1 MLGMDAAQR
10 RTLVVVPT
18 YNEIGNLPTIVT
30 GILAQGDS
38 YHALI
43 VDDNSPDGTGV
54 LAREMAI
61 ADSRVSVMHRTRK
74 EGLGPAYVA
83 GLLHGLSLGYG
94 RLVTM
99 DADLSHDPADLP
111 RLVAAVDAGADV
123 ACGSRWT
130 SGGGT
135 AGWPLHRRL
144 LSRGGSLYARTV
156 LGLKIRDVT
165 GGFKCFR
172 HSALAA
178 VDVASM
184 HSTGYAFNVELNYRA
199 VRLGMTVVEVPIVF
213 TERVVGESKMSTG
226 IVLEALRKVP
236 ALRFASEGL
245 AAAAAQSPL
254 AVPADSLSWS
264 GGSLGEFQATHQPK
278 DHSVAPTPM
287 QPSGARRVPFRAA

>member
-1 MLGMDAAQR
+1 MVRTDVAIG

-18 YNEIGNLPTIVT
+18 YNEIGNLPTVVT
-30 GILAQGDS
+30 GILAQGES
-38 YHALI
+38 YHVLI

-54 LAREMAI
+54 LARRMAV
-61 ADSRVSVMHRTRK
+61 ADPRVSVMHRTAK
-74 EGLGPAYVA
+74 QGLGPAYVA
-83 GLLHGLSLGYG
+83 GLLHGLGLGYG

-123 ACGSRWT
+123 ACGSRWA

-144 LSRGGSLYARTV
+144 LSRSGSLYARTV
-156 LGLKIRDVT
+156 LGLRIRDVT
-165 GGFKCFR
+165 GGFKCFQR
-172 HSALAA
+172 SALAA

-184 HSTGYAFNVELNYRA
+184 RSTGYAFNVELNYRA
-199 VRLGMTVVEVPIVF
+199 VRRGMTVVEVPIVF

-236 ALRFASEGL
+236 ALRFSSGGL
-245 AAAAAQSPL
+245 AA
-254 AVPADSLSWS
+254 VPARTPHDGTADSLSWY
-264 GGSLGEFQATHQPK
+264 GGGLGEWQPASPSNE
-278 DHSVAPTPM
+278 HAPVP
-287 QPSGARRVPFRAA
+287 PSAPARVPSPAA